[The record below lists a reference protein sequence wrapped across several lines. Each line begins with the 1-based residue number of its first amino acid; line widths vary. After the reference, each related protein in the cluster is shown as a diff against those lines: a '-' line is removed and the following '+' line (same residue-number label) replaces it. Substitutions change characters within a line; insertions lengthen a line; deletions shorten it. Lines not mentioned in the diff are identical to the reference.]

1 MAHPRRELDL
11 LSLGINHSSGS
22 SNYCRP
28 EEGRE
33 PDTELLAKARKGDQ
47 TAFRELVDRYESIVA
62 ATVIGM
68 LGSGPDAEEVGQET
82 FIRFYRSLGRFR
94 GDSKITT
101 YLTRIAINLSLDT
114 LRRRKRNESRF
125 VTWNGENALPDEL
138 VVQGEQEL
146 DARERREYV
155 QRAIQSL
162 DPKHRS
168 VVVMRMMSGYSTK
181 ETAALLRIP
190 TGTVLSR
197 LARAQ
202 DKLKQLLAPYIEE

>member
-11 LSLGINHSSGS
+11 LSRGISHSSGS
-22 SNYCRP
+22 SNHRSP
-28 EEGRE
+28 EEGHE
-33 PDTELLAKARKGDQ
+33 PDAELLAKARSGDQ

-94 GDSKITT
+94 GDAKITT

-114 LRRRKRNESRF
+114 LRRRKRDESRF
-125 VTWNGENALPDEL
+125 LSWNEKDTLPDEL
-138 VVQGEQEL
+138 VVQGDQEL
-146 DARERREYV
+146 DARERKEHVR
-155 QRAIQSL
+155 RAVQSL
-162 DPKHRS
+162 DPKHRA
-168 VVVMRMMSGYSTK
+168 VVVMRMINGYSTK
-181 ETAALLRIP
+181 ETAALLKIP
-190 TGTVLSR
+190 IGTVLSR

-202 DKLKQLLAPYIEE
+202 DKLKRVLAPYVEE

>member
-1 MAHPRRELDL
+1 MAHPQRELDL
-11 LSLGINHSSGS
+11 LSLGINHSSRS
-22 SNYCRP
+22 SNHCGP
-28 EEGRE
+28 QEGHE
-33 PDTELLAKARKGDQ
+33 PDAQLLAQARRGDQ
-47 TAFRELVDRYESIVA
+47 TAFRKLVERYESMVA

-68 LGSGPDAEEVGQET
+68 VGSGPDAEEVGQET

-94 GDSKITT
+94 GDAKITT

-114 LRRRKRNESRF
+114 LRRRKRDESRF
-125 VTWNGENALPDEL
+125 VTWNGENSLPDEL

-146 DARERREYV
+146 DARERKEYV
-155 QRAIQSL
+155 QRAIQLL
-162 DPKHRS
+162 DPKHRA
-168 VVVMRMMSGYSTK
+168 VVVMRMINGYSTK

-202 DKLKQLLAPYIEE
+202 DKLKQLLAPYLEE